1 MEDRKKRRM
10 RKRRRQFRRTCFSWV
25 FLLCIFA
32 AAVIVT
38 IKYSSAVKNNRE
50 NGSGNTEVTE
60 NLQNDIEVTEII
72 CTEDNIKNQEDK
84 SQEVLNDSSF
94 NIELEY
100 ERIVSLQP
108 GEMAVNGILSGE
120 LMGRMFFE
128 GDINQILPRIQ
139 GISYVE
145 NPNIDL
151 SDLAYL
157 RMLYY
162 GSDGNT
168 YVGEMIV
175 NQKIKDLVLSVFQQ
189 LYENRYPIERMVLI
203 DNYNGEDEASMEAN
217 NTSAF
222 NYRTIAGSSKLSN
235 HSYGMAID
243 LNPKYNP
250 YVKTA
255 SDGSVICQ
263 PESGRDYIDRTKEFD
278 YKIDENDLAYRL
290 FTEAG
295 FSWGGNWNSVKDYQH
310 FEMVQ

>member
-10 RKRRRQFRRTCFSWV
+10 KKRRRQFRRTCFSWV

-32 AAVIVT
+32 AAVIVI
-38 IKYSSAVKNNRE
+38 IKYSGAVKNNRE
-50 NGSGNTEVTE
+50 NGSSNTEVTGK
-60 NLQNDIEVTEII
+60 LQNDVEVTEII

-94 NIELEY
+94 NIEQEY
-100 ERIVSLQP
+100 ERIVSLPP

-175 NQKIKDLVLSVFQQ
+175 NQKIKDSVLSVFQK

-255 SDGSVICQ
+255 SDGSVTCQ
-263 PESGRDYIDRTKEFD
+263 PEAGRDYIDRTKEFD

-295 FSWGGNWNSVKDYQH
+295 FSWGGDWNSVKDYQH

>member
-10 RKRRRQFRRTCFSWV
+10 KKRRRQFRRTCFSLV

-50 NGSGNTEVTE
+50 NGSSNTEVTE

-94 NIELEY
+94 NIEQEY
-100 ERIVSLQP
+100 ERIISLPP

-175 NQKIKDLVLSVFQQ
+175 NQKIKDSVLSVFQK

-222 NYRTIAGSSKLSN
+222 NYRTIAGSSTLSN

-250 YVKTA
+250 YVKTP

-263 PESGRDYIDRTKEFD
+263 PEAGRDYIDRTKEFD

-295 FSWGGNWNSVKDYQH
+295 FSWGGSWNSVKDYQH

>member
-1 MEDRKKRRM
+1 MGQRFSVRGKIMEDRKRRKMKKRRQ
-10 RKRRRQFRRTCFSWV
+10 QFRRTCFSCV

-32 AAVIVT
+32 AAMIVIM
-38 IKYSSAVKNNRE
+38 
-50 NGSGNTEVTE
+50 E
-60 NLQNDIEVTEII
+60 NLQNDVEVTEII
-72 CTEDNIKNQEDK
+72 YIGDNLKNLENK
-84 SQEVLNDSSF
+84 SREVLNDSSF
-94 NIELEY
+94 NIEQEY
-100 ERIVSLQP
+100 QRIISLQP
-108 GEMAVNGILSGE
+108 GEMAVTGVLSGE

-157 RMLYY
+157 KMLYY

-175 NQKIKDLVLSVFQQ
+175 NQGIKDAVLSVFQK

-263 PESGRDYIDRTKEFD
+263 PEAGRDYIDRTKDFA

-295 FSWGGNWNSVKDYQH
+295 FTWGGSWKSVKDYQH